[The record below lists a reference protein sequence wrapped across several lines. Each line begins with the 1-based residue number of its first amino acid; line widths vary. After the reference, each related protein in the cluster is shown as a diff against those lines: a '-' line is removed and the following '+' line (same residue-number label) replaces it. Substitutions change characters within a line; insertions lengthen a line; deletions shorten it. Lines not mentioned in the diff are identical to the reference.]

1 MSDGWESCADV
12 NFSMNFKATGTA
24 PCVELPCRIQEFGQ
38 GWRTLS
44 ERRVDRRWRTAHRW
58 LAHCRRSPLL
68 ISGANSPLAVHMGNS
83 TRPHPLATVINK
95 NIMPVVMDF
104 WRSTKL
110 LTNRSFD
117 TVPYAVG
124 MTTFFIILL
133 LLLFLQFSIFFFT
146 CCLYVFVFCLFCF
159 FYSNLFCLYFPNFLL
174 ILLPWIICVCL
185 LTHNWIL
192 QIHLLCMIFSGSI
205 DSPPTPNQYDFFLLY
220 CRMTQTLVNRKLFD
234 HHFDASTDLR

>member
-1 MSDGWESCADV
+1 MNHFKLCVCVMGACIIVTSWHGVEPRRLESSATPLREPQISQQSNYIIHVWWWESCADV

-24 PCVELPCRIQEFGQ
+24 PCDELPCRIQEFGQ

-83 TRPHPLATVINK
+83 TRPRPLATVINK

-110 LTNRSFD
+110 LADLCWQTD
-117 TVPYAVG
+117 
-124 MTTFFIILL
+124 
-133 LLLFLQFSIFFFT
+133 
-146 CCLYVFVFCLFCF
+146 
-159 FYSNLFCLYFPNFLL
+159 LL
-174 ILLPWIICVCL
+174 IRSLMLLAWLP
-185 LTHNWIL
+185 
-192 QIHLLCMIFSGSI
+192 F
-205 DSPPTPNQYDFFLLY
+205 
-220 CRMTQTLVNRKLFD
+220 
-234 HHFDASTDLR
+234 